1 MQNSIYVGLS
11 SQISLERRLDAL
23 AHNVA
28 NMSTPGF
35 RATGMKF
42 DAMVS
47 KAAEDSSFV
56 TAGES
61 YIKTEP
67 GPITQTGNPLDV
79 AVKGDVWFALQSPAG
94 QVYTRDGRMKM
105 SPVGELLSVKG
116 YPILDA
122 GGQPLIIDPNGGP
135 PQISADGAVYQNGRQ
150 LGAIGL
156 YSIDAKAKLDYFDN
170 SAVIPSVAAQPV
182 LDNPNAGVIQGA
194 VEGSNVDAI
203 SEMTRLM
210 SVTRAFERVDA
221 LLRSNEST
229 VSEAIKTLGSSNG

>member
-1 MQNSIYVGLS
+1 MENSIYVGLS

-42 DAMVS
+42 ETMVS

-56 TAGES
+56 SAGQS
-61 YIKTEP
+61 YIKTDA

-79 AVKGDVWFALQSPAG
+79 AAKGDVWFSLQTPAG
-94 QVYTRDGRMKM
+94 QVFTRDGRMQM
-105 SPVGELLSVKG
+105 TTTGELRSVKG

-122 GGQPLIIDPNGGP
+122 GGQPLVIDPNGGP
-135 PQISADGAVYQNGRQ
+135 PEISADGAVYQNKRQ
-150 LGAIGL
+150 LGSIGL
-156 YSIDAKAKLDYFDN
+156 FTINPNAKLTYFDN
-170 SAVIPSVAAQPV
+170 SAVIPSIAAQPTI
-182 LDNPNAGVIQGA
+182 DNPHVGVVQGA
-194 VEGSNVDAI
+194 IEGSNVDAI
-203 SEMTRLM
+203 GEMTRLM

-221 LLRSNEST
+221 LLRGNEGT
-229 VSEAIKTLGSSNG
+229 FSEAIKTLGSKT

>member
-1 MQNSIYVGLS
+1 MENSVYVGLS
-11 SQISLERRLDAL
+11 SQISLERRLDVL
-23 AHNVA
+23 AHNIA

-42 DAMVS
+42 EAMVS
-47 KAAEDSSFV
+47 KAAENSSFV

-61 YIKTEP
+61 YIKTEA

-79 AVKGDVWFALQSPAG
+79 AVKGNAWLSLQSPAG
-94 QVYTRDGRMKM
+94 QVFTRDGRMQM
-105 SPVGELLSVKG
+105 SAMGELLSVKG
-116 YPILDA
+116 YPVLDA
-122 GGQPLIIDPNGGP
+122 GGQPLVIDPNGGP

-156 YSIDAKAKLDYFDN
+156 FTIDPGAKLGYFDN

-182 LDNPNAGVIQGA
+182 LDSPDAGVIQGA

-221 LLRSNEST
+221 LLRGNEDT
-229 VSEAIKTLGSSNG
+229 FTTAIKTLGSSS

>member
-1 MQNSIYVGLS
+1 MENSVYVGLS
-11 SQISLERRLDAL
+11 SQISLERRLDSL

-42 DAMVS
+42 EAMVS
-47 KAAEDSSFV
+47 KAAENSSFV
-56 TAGES
+56 TSGES
-61 YIKTEP
+61 YIKTEA

-79 AVKGDVWFALQSPAG
+79 AAKGNAWFSLQSPAG
-94 QVYTRDGRMKM
+94 QVYTRDGRMQM
-105 SPVGELLSVKG
+105 STTGELQSVKG

-122 GGQPLIIDPNGGP
+122 GGQPLTIDPNGGP
-135 PQISADGAVYQNGRQ
+135 PQISSDGAVYQNGRQ

-156 YSIDAKAKLDYFDN
+156 FTIDPNAKLTYFDN
-170 SAVIPSVAAQPV
+170 SSIIPSVAAQPV
-182 LDNPNAGVIQGA
+182 LDNPDAGVIQGA

-210 SVTRAFERVDA
+210 SVTRAFERINS
-221 LLRSNEST
+221 LLSST
-229 VSEAIKTLGSSNG
+229 EATFTSAIKTLGSSS

>member
-1 MQNSIYVGLS
+1 MMENSIYVGLS
-11 SQISLERRLDAL
+11 SQISLERRLDVL

-47 KAAEDSSFV
+47 KAAENSSFV
-56 TAGES
+56 SAGES
-61 YIKTEP
+61 FIKTEA
-67 GPITQTGNPLDV
+67 GPINQTGNPLDV
-79 AVKGDVWFALQSPAG
+79 AAKGNVWFSLQTPAG
-94 QVYTRDGRMKM
+94 QVFTRDGRMKM
-105 SPVGELLSVKG
+105 STTGELQSVKG
-116 YPILDA
+116 YPMLDA
-122 GGQPLIIDPNGGP
+122 GGQPLTIDPNGGP
-135 PQISADGAVYQNGRQ
+135 PEISSDGAVYQNGRQ

-156 YSIDAKAKLDYFDN
+156 FTIDPGAKLSYFDN

-210 SVTRAFERVDA
+210 NVTRAFERVNA
-221 LLRSNEST
+221 LLSG
-229 VSEAIKTLGSSNG
+229 SEATFTSAIKTLGSSS

>member
-1 MQNSIYVGLS
+1 MENSIYVGLS

-47 KAAEDSSFV
+47 KAAENSSFV
-56 TAGES
+56 SAGES
-61 YIKTEP
+61 FIKTEA

-79 AVKGDVWFALQSPAG
+79 AAKGDVWFSLQSPAG
-94 QVYTRDGRMKM
+94 QVYTRDGRMQM
-105 SPVGELLSVKG
+105 STSGELLSVKG

-122 GGQPLIIDPNGGP
+122 GGQPLTIDPNGGP
-135 PQISADGAVYQNGRQ
+135 PKISSDGAVYQNGRQ

-156 YSIDAKAKLDYFDN
+156 FTIDPNAKLTYFDN
-170 SAVIPSVAAQPV
+170 SAVIPSVAAQPA
-182 LDNPNAGVIQGA
+182 LDNPNAAVIQGA

-221 LLRSNEST
+221 LLRGNENT
-229 VSEAIKTLGSSNG
+229 FKDAVKTLGSTT